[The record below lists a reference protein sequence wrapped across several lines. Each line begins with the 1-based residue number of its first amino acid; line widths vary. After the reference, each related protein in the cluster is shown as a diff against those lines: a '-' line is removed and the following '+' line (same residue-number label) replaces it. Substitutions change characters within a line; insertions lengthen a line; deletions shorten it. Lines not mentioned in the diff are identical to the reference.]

1 MTRLTE
7 RETEEIRRAKRAV
20 ESDAQKQES
29 RTRFADST
37 PTPEPT
43 KDPALQVLMARHGRL
58 AEIYRGIL
66 YNILLPAQRA
76 LLVRRTVKELRG
88 LSDHLLWDIGH
99 GFELRQVSITG
110 WTVVI
115 MSFACTG
122 LFWAAALGKLGGGP

>member
-43 KDPALQVLMARHGRL
+43 QDPALRVLMARHGRL
-58 AEIYRGIL
+58 AEIYRGGSST
-66 YNILLPAQRA
+66 R
-76 LLVRRTVKELRG
+76 
-88 LSDHLLWDIGH
+88 
-99 GFELRQVSITG
+99 
-110 WTVVI
+110 
-115 MSFACTG
+115 SFCPPSAPC
-122 LFWAAALGKLGGGP
+122 ASGGP